1 MNNDQTNPWISISD
15 LLSSVVV
22 VLLLMLIF
30 TIISNRVEQKRNRE
44 TIFNE
49 ISSTLKSYE
58 ENGYLILDIN
68 NYVIQLSDITF
79 ETASACISN
88 DYKQIL
94 ETISQS
100 LNFHLKKNDGM
111 SVLVE
116 GHSDSRAIR
125 GLIDACGY
133 FENNFQLSTLRA
145 INVREELV
153 RHLPDPHLHK
163 LVGAAGYGDTR
174 LNDQLDPISKKNRR
188 IEIRLLFVDHLNL

>member
-100 LNFHLKKNDGM
+100 L
-111 SVLVE
+111 
-116 GHSDSRAIR
+116 
-125 GLIDACGY
+125 
-133 FENNFQLSTLRA
+133 
-145 INVREELV
+145 
-153 RHLPDPHLHK
+153 
-163 LVGAAGYGDTR
+163 GYGDTR